1 MPQVDIPRRKPSRL
15 KEYDYSRGGAYF
27 ITICTKNRKNLFWNN
42 VGASIARP
50 QEIELSEYGKI
61 VDDAIK
67 KIPIHYSTM
76 SIDKYV
82 IMPNHIHLLLQIK
95 CDRDGRAMLAPT
107 ISTVIQQT
115 KGYIT
120 KQIGFSV
127 WQKLF
132 YDHIIRGEKDYKEIW
147 EYIDNNPL
155 KWELDRF
162 FTL

>member
-1 MPQVDIPRRKPSRL
+1 MINIKNITYIVTDESGATHQKQN
-15 KEYDYSRGGAYF
+15 DYF
-27 ITICTKNRKNLFWNN
+27 
-42 VGASIARP
+42 VIA
-50 QEIELSEYGKI
+50 
-61 VDDAIK
+61 
-67 KIPIHYSTM
+67 
-76 SIDKYV
+76 
-82 IMPNHIHLLLQIK
+82 
-95 CDRDGRAMLAPT
+95 
-107 ISTVIQQT
+107 
-115 KGYIT
+115 GYIT

>member
-1 MPQVDIPRRKPSRL
+1 MLVRKKLNCP
-15 KEYDYSRGGAYF
+15 
-27 ITICTKNRKNLFWNN
+27 NN
-42 VGASIARP
+42 
-50 QEIELSEYGKI
+50 
-61 VDDAIK
+61 
-67 KIPIHYSTM
+67 
-76 SIDKYV
+76 
-82 IMPNHIHLLLQIK
+82 IHLLLQIK